1 MQRAKGG
8 GDFCLSVAPSVKFY
22 VNALMHADSNC
33 SFPQIRRSK
42 ILLITSVTP
51 FFPKTKV
58 FISAF
63 FFFFFRRLNRTLGT
77 GSPQIKWIF
86 YKPIHKFLHPLATN
100 DTSLTAESECGNET
114 VHIFK
119 SVCAFIKYTTKHA

>member
-63 FFFFFRRLNRTLGT
+63 LFFFFQAPYLHFRHRL
-77 GSPQIKWIF
+77 SPDKIDILQAHSQV
-86 YKPIHKFLHPLATN
+86 PASAS
-100 DTSLTAESECGNET
+100 DE
-114 VHIFK
+114 
-119 SVCAFIKYTTKHA
+119 